1 MDMEIDE
8 AGKDQSSRGTNFRGP
23 RGDFEVRAYCD
34 DSALIDQHICHAIEP
49 SRIDHVPACNV
60 NSHDSV
66 CSRQEIENAHAN
78 GYAVR
83 DLIQNH

>member
-1 MDMEIDE
+1 
-8 AGKDQSSRGTNFRGP
+8 
-23 RGDFEVRAYCD
+23 
-34 DSALIDQHICHAIEP
+34 
-49 SRIDHVPACNV
+49 VPACNM